1 MPNSTDGASPR
12 NMGTQCENTYVENQD
27 TDVRKS
33 GLRKYFGLGVHTS
46 DPLLNLLKWIT
57 YFTEVGAIVVVVV
70 LLFLYVF
77 LPASASAVV
86 LVFAFISLSGGAM
99 GWCYLHVMWVKPSRH
114 LLLGI
119 QQLSALKFLPWMLT
133 VFIHSCILLLL
144 LHDKEAFKLQET
156 ITDLTFWHWLV
167 VWTLV
172 LTPQVVVL
180 AAVIRVR
187 RFDQNLN
194 SLQFYSNVASA
205 SG

>member
-1 MPNSTDGASPR
+1 
-12 NMGTQCENTYVENQD
+12 
-27 TDVRKS
+27 
-33 GLRKYFGLGVHTS
+33 
-46 DPLLNLLKWIT
+46 
-57 YFTEVGAIVVVVV
+57 
-70 LLFLYVF
+70 
-77 LPASASAVV
+77 
-86 LVFAFISLSGGAM
+86 
-99 GWCYLHVMWVKPSRH
+99 
-114 LLLGI
+114 
-119 QQLSALKFLPWMLT
+119 MLT

-187 RFDQNLN
+187 RFDPNLN
-194 SLQFYSNVASA
+194 SLQFYQPTDLNDASA